1 MKKVLKIT
9 GIVIGVLLLILIIV
23 PIALRGKI
31 DQIVKKEASAMLNAR
46 LDFDRL
52 GISLVRHF
60 PHASLDLKGLTLV
73 GVEPFAEDTLVSA
86 DRISVVVNLMSLFG
100 DSGFEVTR
108 LILDHPAV
116 TALKLADGSVNWD
129 IMKASEEETP
139 ADTTASEPSS
149 FKLSMKDVRIDEGKI
164 VFVDDSSKMA
174 FSTDRLD
181 LRLSGDMAA
190 DRSGLNLKMVT
201 RDLRFMMGN
210 ATWIRDAEVETEINL
225 DADFKNG
232 KYELQQNRIRL
243 NAIELGIDGW
253 VALEDDAVDMDL
265 KLNTSEVQ
273 FKDILSLIP
282 AFYLKDFKSL
292 TASGDLTF
300 SASAVGRYEGENLP
314 KIDAVLTVTDGA
326 FKYASLPLGVDHIR
340 LNASVFNPGG
350 SADRT
355 ELKVSDFSAQ
365 VAETNRI
372 LLSLAVA
379 TPMSDPSFDG
389 KLSGAFDLGVVKD
402 VYPLGDSVSLG
413 GRITAGIEMAGRMS
427 DVEKKRYEKLKGEGN
442 LSLQDMVFR
451 TTGLPEV
458 KVAEATASV
467 TPAAMKLARLDVTVG
482 RSDLVAQGELSNY
495 LPYILRGELLSG
507 RLSVSS
513 NLLDLNQLL
522 GDSSSEAAE
531 EESAPA
537 DTAAL
542 SAFVVPKNLDLAL
555 NTSFKKILFQ
565 KMTITD
571 LVGDISMKEGTVN
584 LGRLNMNALGG
595 AIRTSGSYSTAANP
609 KQPDLALDVNV
620 DKASFSRTFEELDM
634 VKKFVPIFEKTGGN
648 YSMTLNVT
656 TQMDEHM
663 EPILNSV
670 SGRGVLESSDI
681 HVQNIG
687 VFDQLAT
694 VLKDDRLKK
703 IEAKDVKI
711 SFTIADGRI
720 TTSPFDLKLGEV
732 GLNLS
737 GSTGLDQTIDYV
749 ASVELLSGT
758 AGGYLNKVNVNIGG
772 TFSSPQ
778 ISLGVKE
785 MAQDAVKQALGGAL
799 DKLVGGKSTSS
810 GESAGSG
817 ESLADRAES
826 LRAEAKAAGDKLI
839 EAAKEQGDK
848 LVEQAKNPLAKIAA
862 KKSAEALVS
871 AAEKQAQKL
880 NEEAE
885 AKIAQM
891 NGGGE

>member
-1 MKKVLKIT
+1 MKKALKIT
-9 GIVIGVLLLILIIV
+9 GIVIGVLLLILIVV

-31 DQIVKKEASAMLNAR
+31 DQIVKKEAASMLDAR

-52 GISLVRHF
+52 GISLIRHF

-73 GVEPFAEDTLVSA
+73 GTEPFAEDTLVSA
-86 DRISVVVNLMSLFG
+86 GRISVVVNLMSLFG

-108 LILDHPAV
+108 LVLSRPSV
-116 TALKLADGSVNWD
+116 TALKLADGRVNWN
-129 IMKASEEETP
+129 IVKESGGETP
-139 ADTTASEPSS
+139 ADTAVSEPSS
-149 FKLSMKDVRIDEGKI
+149 FKLSMKDVRIDGGKI
-164 VFVDDSSKMA
+164 VFVDDSSKTA

-181 LRLSGDMAA
+181 LRLSGNMAA

-201 RDLRFMMGN
+201 RNLRFMTGN
-210 ATWIRDAEVETEINL
+210 TAWVRDVEVETEINL
-225 DADFKNG
+225 DADFENG
-232 KYELQQNRIRL
+232 KYTLQKNRVRL
-243 NAIELGIDGW
+243 NAIELGLDGW
-253 VALEDDAVDMDL
+253 VALDGDAVDMDL
-265 KLNTSEVQ
+265 KLNTSEVR

-282 AFYLKDFKSL
+282 AFYMKDFEDL

-300 SASAVGRYEGENLP
+300 AASAAGRYEGDCLP
-314 KIDAVLTVTDGA
+314 KIDAVLAVEKGA
-326 FKYASLPLGVDHIR
+326 FKYASLPLGVDDIR

-355 ELKVSDFSAQ
+355 ELKISDFSARVGQ
-365 VAETNRI
+365 TNNL
-372 LLSLAVA
+372 LLSLSVT
-379 TPMSDPSFDG
+379 TPVSDPAFDG
-389 KLSGAFDLGVVKD
+389 KVTGAFDLGVVKD

-427 DVEKKRYEKLKGEGN
+427 DVEKKRYEKLRGEGN
-442 LSLQDMVFR
+442 VALQNMVFR
-451 TTGLPEV
+451 TPELPEV
-458 KVAEATASV
+458 KVAEAVASV

-495 LPYILRGELLSG
+495 LPYVLRGEMLAG

-513 NLLDLNQLL
+513 DLLDLNQLL
-522 GDSSSEAAE
+522 GNSASETPE
-531 EESAPA
+531 EGAVPA

-542 SAFVVPKNLDLAL
+542 SAFEVPKNLDLAL

-571 LVGDISMKEGTVN
+571 LTGDVTVKDGTAK

-595 AIRTSGSYSTAANP
+595 SIRTSGSYSTAQNP
-609 KQPDLALDVNV
+609 KSPELTLDVNV

-634 VKKFVPIFEKTGGN
+634 VKKFVPVFEKTGGN
-648 YSMTLNVT
+648 YSMTLDMT
-656 TQMDEHM
+656 ARMDEHM
-663 EPILNSV
+663 EPVLNSV
-670 SGRGVLESSDI
+670 AARGVLESSDI
-681 HVQNIG
+681 HVQNIKA
-687 VFDQLAT
+687 FDQLAA

-720 TTSPFDLKLGEV
+720 ETSPFDLKLGNV

-749 ASVELLSGT
+749 ASVALPSGT

-772 TFSSPQ
+772 TFSSPE

-799 DKLVGGKSTSS
+799 GKLTGGKSAVSTE
-810 GESAGSG
+810 GA
-817 ESLADRAES
+817 ADQAEK
-826 LRAEAKAAGDKLI
+826 LRADAKAAGDELI
-839 EAAKEQGDK
+839 EAAKQQGDK

-862 KKSAEALVS
+862 KKSAEALVK
-871 AAEKQAQKL
+871 AAEQQARKL
-880 NEEAE
+880 SEEAE
-885 AKIAQM
+885 ARIA
-891 NGGGE
+891 GTGAAE

>member
-1 MKKVLKIT
+1 MKKALKIT
-9 GIVIGVLLLILIIV
+9 GIVIGVLLLILIVV

-31 DQIVKKEASAMLNAR
+31 DQIVKKEAASMLDAR

-52 GISLVRHF
+52 GISLIRHF

-73 GVEPFAEDTLVSA
+73 GTEPFAEDTLVSA
-86 DRISVVVNLMSLFG
+86 GRISVVVNLMSLFG

-108 LILDHPAV
+108 LVLSRPSV
-116 TALKLADGSVNWD
+116 TALKLADGRVNWS
-129 IMKASEEETP
+129 IVKESGGETP
-139 ADTTASEPSS
+139 ADTAVSEPSS
-149 FKLSMKDVRIDEGKI
+149 FKLSMKDVRIDGGKI
-164 VFVDDSSKMA
+164 VFVDDSSKTA

-181 LRLSGDMAA
+181 LRLSGNMAA

-201 RDLRFMMGN
+201 RNLRFMTGN
-210 ATWIRDAEVETEINL
+210 TAWVRDAEVETEINL
-225 DADFKNG
+225 DADFENG
-232 KYELQQNRIRL
+232 KYTLQKNRVRL
-243 NAIELGIDGW
+243 NAIELGLDGW
-253 VALEDDAVDMDL
+253 VALDGDAVDMDL
-265 KLNTSEVQ
+265 KLNTSEVR

-282 AFYLKDFKSL
+282 AFYMKDFEDL

-300 SASAVGRYEGENLP
+300 AASAAGRYEGNCLP
-314 KIDAVLTVTDGA
+314 KIDAVLAVEKGA
-326 FKYASLPLGVDHIR
+326 FKYASLPLGVDDIR

-355 ELKVSDFSAQ
+355 ELKISDFSARVGQ
-365 VAETNRI
+365 TNNL
-372 LLSLAVA
+372 LLSLSVT
-379 TPMSDPSFDG
+379 TPVSDPAFDG
-389 KLSGAFDLGVVKD
+389 KVTGAFDLGVVKD

-427 DVEKKRYEKLKGEGN
+427 DVEKKRYEKLRGEGN
-442 LSLQDMVFR
+442 VALQNMVFR
-451 TTGLPEV
+451 TPELPEV
-458 KVAEATASV
+458 KVAEAVASV

-495 LPYILRGELLSG
+495 LPYVLRGEMLAG

-513 NLLDLNQLL
+513 DLLDLNQLL
-522 GDSSSEAAE
+522 GNSASETPE
-531 EESAPA
+531 EGAVPA

-542 SAFVVPKNLDLAL
+542 SAFEVPKNLDLAL

-571 LVGDISMKEGTVN
+571 LTGDVTVKDGTAK

-595 AIRTSGSYSTAANP
+595 SIRTSGSYSTAQNP
-609 KQPDLALDVNV
+609 KSPELTLDVNV

-634 VKKFVPIFEKTGGN
+634 VKKFVPVFEKTGGN
-648 YSMTLNVT
+648 YSMTLDMT
-656 TQMDEHM
+656 ARMDEHM
-663 EPILNSV
+663 EPVLNSV
-670 SGRGVLESSDI
+670 AARGVLESSDI
-681 HVQNIG
+681 HVQNIKA
-687 VFDQLAT
+687 FDQLAA

-720 TTSPFDLKLGEV
+720 ETSPFDLKLGNV
-732 GLNLS
+732 GLNLA

-749 ASVELLSGT
+749 ASVALPTGT

-772 TFSSPQ
+772 TFSSPE

-799 DKLVGGKSTSS
+799 GKLTGGKSAVSTE
-810 GESAGSG
+810 GAAD
-817 ESLADRAES
+817 LAEK
-826 LRAEAKAAGDKLI
+826 LRADAKAAGDELI
-839 EAAKEQGDK
+839 EAAKQQGDK

-862 KKSAEALVS
+862 KKSAEALVK
-871 AAEKQAQKL
+871 AAEQQARKL
-880 NEEAE
+880 SEEAE
-885 AKIAQM
+885 ARIA
-891 NGGGE
+891 GTGAAE